1 MAEAKAESNNE
12 VEGQVDERSKR
23 LLRLKC
29 TVLKLLF
36 DIHKK
41 TNDRSASSKIS
52 ISKLN
57 NEFLS
62 NYQACKFQSL
72 EFGKLKE
79 FVQKTCQLEVVKDS
93 KGTDVILVKKQDIYD
108 EIERLEDLGY
118 HALTTKTAPFSERG
132 PKQNQNQSVFSGQS
146 ATNKTAGLATE
157 ANKVAVSV
165 KTKEGIKQ
173 HPPPRF
179 DNEE

>member
-23 LLRLKC
+23 QLTLKY

-41 TNDRSASSKIS
+41 TNDRSANSKIS

-72 EFGKLKE
+72 KFGKLKE
-79 FVQKTCQLEVVKDS
+79 FVQETCHLEVEKDS
-93 KGTDVILVKKQDIYD
+93 KGTDVILVKKQDICD
-108 EIERLEDLGY
+108 EIKRLEDLGY
-118 HALTTKTAPFSERG
+118 HALTTETAPFSKRG
-132 PKQNQNQSVFSGQS
+132 PKQNQNQLVFSGQL
-146 ATNKTAGLATE
+146 ATDKTVGLATE
-157 ANKVAVSV
+157 AKKVAVSM
-165 KTKEGIKQ
+165 KTKEEIKQ